1 MQIVTQTLSVS
12 ESTNSTQ
19 TPNLSCSYSG
29 STSIAYSLSSY
40 NGATI
45 PSFVSIDSATG
56 VLTISAPSV
65 SSSTN
70 NSFYIDSTISGLS
83 GPVQSIVNLAVKK
96 CTASNCKICTVS
108 DSSVCATCNVGF
120 RLSLDGKNLWE
131 RWMSEI
137 AQSLSTASQA
147 AVGAIIFISAVS
159 SFTNFSLMSNIWSII
174 NQLQLLEQLNLNII
188 IFYNASCSKLK
199 PK

>member
-1 MQIVTQTLSVS
+1 MTALSAGTDDIVARSGVTIAAPDASFTPAAGTYANQTVTYSLSSSTTSDAYIKIVTQTLSVS

-19 TPNLSCSYSG
+19 TPNISCSYSG

-56 VLTISAPSV
+56 VLTVSASSV

-83 GPVQSIVNLAVKK
+83 GPVRSIVNLAVKK
-96 CTASNCKICTVS
+96 CTASNCKICTVT
-108 DSSVCATCNVGF
+108 DSSVCATCNAGF
-120 RLSLDGKNLWE
+120 KLSLDGKNL
-131 RWMSEI
+131 
-137 AQSLSTASQA
+137 
-147 AVGAIIFISAVS
+147 
-159 SFTNFSLMSNIWSII
+159 
-174 NQLQLLEQLNLNII
+174 
-188 IFYNASCSKLK
+188 
-199 PK
+199 